1 MKLNKNGLTLYV
13 KANNKATALPNELVD
28 LIDKEGFQDLTCH
41 PDRMLD
47 LVEEL
52 RYRYGNCMYKK
63 QLSKGIKL
71 IFSWRALPVS
81 LKLAGSPHPVTNFI
95 KYKRLYGHLVEEKRK
110 LV

>member
-63 QLSKGIKL
+63 LSKGIKL
-71 IFSWRALPVS
+71 MFSWRALPVS
-81 LKLAGSPHPVTNFI
+81 LKLAGSPHPVANFI
-95 KYKRLYGHLVEEKRK
+95 KYKLLYSSSFKIKR
-110 LV
+110 V